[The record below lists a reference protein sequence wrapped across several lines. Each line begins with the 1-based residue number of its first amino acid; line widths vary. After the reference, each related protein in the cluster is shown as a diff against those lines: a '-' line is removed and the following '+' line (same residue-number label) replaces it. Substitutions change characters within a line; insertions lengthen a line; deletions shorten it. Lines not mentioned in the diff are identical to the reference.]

1 VTSYRIRSY
10 IIAKDL
16 ILCSQLAE
24 PRDHSLKS
32 SRLRLKSTDRLLKN
46 SLKSVGRKRRPGR
59 QARLVQGYLE
69 RKRKQL
75 LYTHCAEIQQILP
88 HNKGVYALYKG
99 NNLYYLGIAKHN
111 LVGRVRNHLVD
122 KHHHKWDNFS
132 LYVCKSVKTIAALE
146 KLFLRVAKPPGN
158 GQIGR
163 LKSPNLTDDLRRTL
177 HAVTDEELMSRR
189 YL

>member
-1 VTSYRIRSY
+1 M
-10 IIAKDL
+10 ADL
-16 ILCSQLAE
+16 S
-24 PRDHSLKS
+24 
-32 SRLRLKSTDRLLKN
+32 KN
-46 SLKSVGRKRRPGR
+46 DPKPVRHKRRRGR

-69 RKRKQL
+69 RKRGKL
-75 LYTHCAEIQQILP
+75 LDSRYPMIEQILP

-99 NNLYYLGIAKHN
+99 DNLYYLGIAKHN

-122 KHHHKWDNFS
+122 KHRNKWDNFS

-146 KLFLRVAKPPGN
+146 KLFLRIAKPPGN

-177 HAVTDEELMSRR
+177 HADTDKELLSRR
-189 YL
+189 